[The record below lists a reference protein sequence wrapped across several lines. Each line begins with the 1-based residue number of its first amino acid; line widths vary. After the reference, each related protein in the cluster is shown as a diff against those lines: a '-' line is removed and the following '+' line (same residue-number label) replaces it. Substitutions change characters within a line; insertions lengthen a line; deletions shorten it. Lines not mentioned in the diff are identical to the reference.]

1 MNSQTHT
8 QMETNG
14 SFSMRGDVLVR
25 LPKHKKLGVFF
36 FFVTVMILPV
46 VISLWAITQFVV
58 NSTVAT
64 TVDFVTTTG
73 TAIAFGG
80 LSSIQQTAQMLN
92 VVFGFLGITSPLW
105 LILAIVFSVK
115 RTPVQGYEYDS
126 RSGKG
131 KDSVIPDEIKGWNW
145 GAAFLS
151 PLWGAYNNVWMWLIA
166 FVPFVGWI
174 WWIFM
179 GIFGNEWAWR
189 KDYWPSV
196 EAFKASQK
204 KWKPWAIVVLIIA
217 VLSTLASIILPF
229 MMAFSLSRSIPRSN
243 QPYEM
248 PYGDDRVPGKI
259 EIMGDGDLKIE

>member
-1 MNSQTHT
+1 MNSQIQSQT
-8 QMETNG
+8 
-14 SFSMRGDVLVR
+14 SFQTKGDVMVR
-25 LPKHKKLGVFF
+25 LPKHKKLGMFF

-46 VISLWAITQFVV
+46 ILTLWAITQFVV
-58 NSTVAT
+58 RSSIMATSDFVAT
-64 TVDFVTTTG
+64 TGTT
-73 TAIAFGG
+73 IALGG
-80 LSSIQQTAQMLN
+80 SSGIQQTAHTLN

-115 RTPVQGYEYDS
+115 RTHVQGYEYDS

-204 KWKPWAIVVLIIA
+204 KWTPWAIVVVVIM
-217 VLSTLASIILPF
+217 VLSMLASVFLPIF
-229 MMAFSLSRSIPRSN
+229 LVGMAARKMPQSGMEVRMENTRDSYPNPFSDSIE
-243 QPYEM
+243 Y
-248 PYGDDRVPGKI
+248 
-259 EIMGDGDLKIE
+259 